1 MRTRR
6 KESQKVIPPWERIEK
21 LLETMKK
28 TDRCTDR
35 KTDKHN
41 LISPGELEG
50 K

>member
-6 KESQKVIPPWERIEK
+6 KESQKVIPTWERIEK
-21 LLETMKK
+21 LLDTMKE

-41 LISPGELEG
+41 LVSSKELEG